1 MKKRNILVVEDDGPI
16 RQGLVDALES
26 GGYNVISTGNG
37 KDGLVL
43 AIESDL
49 DLVLLDVMLPEM
61 NGFDVLRHLRRASPT
76 LPVIMVTAR
85 GAENDRVEGLSHGAD
100 DYVLKPFSARELLA
114 RVEAVLRRSPARPID
129 VRRLSF
135 PGAVLDLE
143 LREVTYDDDPAP
155 KSLSEREVGILR
167 YLATNK
173 SRVVQREELLQNVWG
188 LDPRGVHTRTIDMH
202 IARLREKLPAG
213 DDIVRTVRG
222 KGYTLGDTVEVAAS

>member
-1 MKKRNILVVEDDGPI
+1 MKKPNILVVEDDGPI

-43 AIESDL
+43 ALESDL
-49 DLVLLDVMLPEM
+49 DLVLLDVMLPGM

-85 GAENDRVEGLSHGAD
+85 GAENDRVEGLSQGAD

-129 VRRLSF
+129 VRRIKI
-135 PGAVLDLE
+135 PGAILDLE
-143 LREVTYDDDPAP
+143 LREVIADDDPSP

-167 YLATNK
+167 YLAKNK

-202 IARLREKLPAG
+202 IARLREKLPSG